1 MKTFT
6 EFKRFISADNKLGVI
21 FYPQDNSVIEPN
33 ILKYLNYKIRFSL
46 RKCNLI
52 YWNMLKQLYISSD
65 DIFKFLKRGVSYRES
80 ITTLMVRVLRENVA
94 KNV

>member
-1 MKTFT
+1 M
-6 EFKRFISADNKLGVI
+6 
-21 FYPQDNSVIEPN
+21 Q
-33 ILKYLNYKIRFSL
+33 FSL

-65 DIFKFLKRGVSYRES
+65 DMFKFLKGGVSYRES
-80 ITTLMVRVLRENVA
+80 ITALMVRVLRENVA

>member
-1 MKTFT
+1 MKIFT
-6 EFKRFISADNKLGVI
+6 EFKKLIPNNKLGVI
-21 FYPQDNSVIEPN
+21 SHPCNNSVIEPN
-33 ILKYLNYKIRFSL
+33 ILKCLNYKMQFSL

-65 DIFKFLKRGVSYRES
+65 DMFKFLKGGVSYRES
-80 ITTLMVRVLRENVA
+80 MTALMVRVLRENVA

>member
-1 MKTFT
+1 MKTFI
-6 EFKRFISADNKLGVI
+6 EFKKLIPNNKLGVSCN
-21 FYPQDNSVIEPN
+21 NSVIEPN
-33 ILKYLNYKIRFSL
+33 ILKCLNYKMQFSL

-65 DIFKFLKRGVSYRES
+65 DMFKFLKGGVSYRES
-80 ITTLMVRVLRENVA
+80 MTALMVRVLRENVA

>member
-1 MKTFT
+1 M
-6 EFKRFISADNKLGVI
+6 
-21 FYPQDNSVIEPN
+21 Q
-33 ILKYLNYKIRFSL
+33 FSL

-65 DIFKFLKRGVSYRES
+65 DMFKFLKDKES
-80 ITTLMVRVLRENVA
+80 MTALMVRVLRENVA

>member
-1 MKTFT
+1 M
-6 EFKRFISADNKLGVI
+6 
-21 FYPQDNSVIEPN
+21 Q
-33 ILKYLNYKIRFSL
+33 FSL

-65 DIFKFLKRGVSYRES
+65 DMFKFLKEGVSYRES
-80 ITTLMVRVLRENVA
+80 MTALMVRVLRENVA

>member
-1 MKTFT
+1 MKTFA
-6 EFKRFISADNKLGVI
+6 EFKRFMSTDNKLGVI
-21 FYPQDNSVIEPN
+21 FYPHENSVIEPN
-33 ILKYLNYKIRFSL
+33 ILKYLNYKIGFSL

-65 DIFKFLKRGVSYRES
+65 DMLKFLKGGVRYRES